1 MQDLRE
7 MPDRG
12 RFHRPIAVAGAAFAL
27 IVLASVLRPDLGH
40 ADAALAVGLPPD
52 VAKQGIA
59 IGYALNYAK
68 REEAQAEALKRCREF
83 RDAPQ
88 ATRDLCKIVEN
99 FRDRCVAI
107 ALDPEPGTTG
117 LGWSVDKK
125 QEQDEEMAMDTCI
138 DAAGKKRRDFCR
150 ITFTRC
156 DRK

>member
-1 MQDLRE
+1 MNRTEANQRSPL
-7 MPDRG
+7 G
-12 RFHRPIAVAGAAFAL
+12 SAFFVAVA
-27 IVLASVLRPDLGH
+27 LAVTLLRPDMGH

-68 REEAQAEALKRCREF
+68 KEEAQAEALKRCRAF

-99 FRDRCVAI
+99 FRDRCMAI
-107 ALDPEPGTTG
+107 ALDPEVGTTG
-117 LGWSVDKK
+117 LGWSVAKK
-125 QEQDEEMAMDTCI
+125 QDMAEETAMEKCVDT
-138 DAAGKKRRDFCR
+138 AGKKRRDFCR